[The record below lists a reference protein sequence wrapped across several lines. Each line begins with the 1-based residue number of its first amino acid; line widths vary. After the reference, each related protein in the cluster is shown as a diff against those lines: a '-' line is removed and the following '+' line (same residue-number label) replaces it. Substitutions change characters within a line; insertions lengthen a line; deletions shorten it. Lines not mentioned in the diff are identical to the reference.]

1 MLKETPYWWDSAPA
15 LPNLITRPL
24 PTPPVPEQV
33 DVVVVGSGYTGLSAA
48 RTLALQGASVVV
60 LEKETLGWGASSRN
74 GGQVLTGLKLGP
86 AKLIKTVGLEHA
98 QELYAAS
105 LQSIEYL
112 EKLIVDEHID
122 CDYGQ
127 VGHIEAAWKPG
138 HFDHFKREQEI
149 LARDFNH
156 PVTLVPRSEQ
166 WRELG
171 SDAYHGL
178 LIDERSGALHP
189 AKYLVGLA
197 IAAAG
202 SGATLREKTP
212 VLKIERN
219 GAQLKVVTSRG
230 TIGAKD
236 VLVATNG
243 YTDAAAPAIRKRVFP
258 LGSYIIAT
266 EPLPQAVAAKLIPQ
280 RRVVFDSKNYLYY
293 FRLSSDNRLLFGGR
307 ADYKPATPESTRTS
321 ADILRRGLIK
331 VFPEVK
337 EAQIDYAWSGNVC
350 FTLDRFPRA
359 GQHEGVYYALGYGG
373 HGVAMSTYLGAQMA
387 DIICG
392 APSSKNPFHDVPF
405 KAIPFYNG
413 TPWFVPFGALW
424 YKFLDLIR

>member
-1 MLKETPYWWDSAPA
+1 MLKDIPYWWDSAPS
-15 LPNLITRPL
+15 LPNLVTRPL
-24 PTPPVPEQV
+24 PTPALPEQV

-48 RTLALQGASVVV
+48 RVLALQGASVIV
-60 LEKETLGWGASSRN
+60 LEKETIGWGASSRN

-86 AKLIKTVGLEHA
+86 GKLIKTVGLECA

-105 LQSIEYL
+105 LASIEYL
-112 EKLIVDEHID
+112 EKLIVAENID

-127 VGHIEAAWKPG
+127 VGHIEAAWKPK
-138 HFDHFKREQEI
+138 HFDHFKQEQEI

-156 PVTLVPRSEQ
+156 PVTLVSRSEQ
-166 WRELG
+166 PRELG
-171 SDAYHGL
+171 SDYYHGL
-178 LIDERSGALHP
+178 LIDERSGALQP
-189 AKYLVGLA
+189 AKYVRGLA

-202 SGATLREKTP
+202 SGATLRENTP
-212 VLKIERN
+212 VLKIERQ
-219 GAQLKVVTSRG
+219 GAHFKVLTSRG
-230 TIGAKD
+230 TIGAND
-236 VLVATNG
+236 VLIATNG
-243 YTDAAAPAIRKRVFP
+243 YTDAAAPEIRKRVFP

-266 EPLPQAVAAKLIPQ
+266 EPLPEPVAAQLIPQ

-307 ADYKPATPESTRTS
+307 ADYKPATPDSTRTS
-321 ADILRRGLIK
+321 ADILRRGLIA
-331 VFPEVK
+331 VFPELK
-337 EAQIDYAWSGNVC
+337 DIQIDYAWSGNVC

-359 GQHEGVYYALGYGG
+359 GQHDGIYYALGYGG

-387 DIICG
+387 KIMCG
-392 APSSKNPFHDVPF
+392 APSKQNPFHDLPF
-405 KAIPFYNG
+405 KAIPLYNG